1 MTGQMTQRETEIF
14 RFGSDSPMRGSSL
27 ITYAERRL
35 EFRVFFPDHRP
46 RRQINPMEM
55 HFGVE

>member
-1 MTGQMTQRETEIF
+1 LDPTDPT
-14 RFGSDSPMRGSSL
+14 RGSSL
-27 ITYAERRL
+27 ITYAEQRL